1 MLWLLAI
8 LPMIVV
14 LIGILYFK
22 QSGSTMAIVGW
33 LVTVGLAVSIFKTDI
48 GIALGAT
55 AYGLLKSFG
64 ITIAVVATMLMIF
77 LMKEIGA
84 LDTISEAIKRVASTP
99 EQQAIFI
106 GIGFGS
112 FVTSLG
118 IVTPSLFPPLL
129 VAMGFT
135 PFAAVSVSV
144 LGYNATTS
152 FALLAIPIT
161 LPADIFGFDASEFTY
176 KISIFLPIVS
186 VLISF
191 AMLWVMGG
199 KESIKK
205 GYMDAL
211 IAGIV
216 IGVSC
221 LAFSIIGVPVM
232 IIGVLAGLLTMIIL
246 FAYGKMTG
254 KLPTFE
260 DKLDMKKLFTAMSPW
275 VILIALALI
284 VSIPAITSAL
294 KGVDGTA
301 LSIYGRGVDFDV
313 LAQTYTLIFISL
325 GASIFLLKPTK
336 EQFTN
341 VFNGWIR
348 RIWGPVIA
356 YSLFFSIAYIMAWSA
371 MSYDGSS
378 LVPLAD
384 YADFNMNS
392 VIGGALADSFGSN
405 FAYVAA
411 WLGLFGAMVGG
422 SETGS
427 NVLFY
432 KIQRQVATEIG
443 ASDAEFMT
451 MYAAHGNAGGVASA
465 ITPSKI
471 NNAVATIK
479 GDAKMESAVLQKH
492 LVLVIAI
499 TLVISFMTAAFV
511 AWGL

>member
-14 LIGILYFK
+14 LVGIIQFK
-22 QSGSTMAIVGW
+22 KSGSTMAIVGW
-33 LVTVGLAVSIFKTDI
+33 LITLVLAVLVFRTDLS
-48 GIALGAT
+48 IALGAT
-55 AYGLLKSFG
+55 VYGLLKSFG
-64 ITIAVVATMLMIF
+64 ITVAVVGTMLMIF

-84 LDTISEAIKRVASTP
+84 LDTISEAIKRVASTL

-129 VAMGFT
+129 MAMGFS

-161 LPADIFGFDASEFTY
+161 LPADIFGLDVNELTY
-176 KISIFLPIVS
+176 KICLFLPVVS

-191 AMLWVMGG
+191 AMLWVLGG
-199 KESIKK
+199 KESIKT
-205 GYMDAL
+205 GFMDAL
-211 IAGIV
+211 IAGLV
-216 IGVSC
+216 IGSSC
-221 LAFSIIGVPVM
+221 LAFVLIGVPVM
-232 IIGVLAGLLTMIIL
+232 IIGVLAGLLTMIVLYIYSR
-246 FAYGKMTG
+246 FTG

-260 DKLDMKKLFTAMSPW
+260 DKLDRKKLITAMSPW
-275 VILIALALI
+275 IILIALALV
-284 VSIPAITSAL
+284 VSIPALTGAL
-294 KGVDGTA
+294 KDVDGAA
-301 LSIYGRGVDFDV
+301 LTIYGRDIDFDIM
-313 LAQTYTLIFISL
+313 AQTYTLIFISFF
-325 GASIFLLKPTK
+325 ASLYFLKPSK
-336 EQFTN
+336 EQITT
-341 VFNGWIR
+341 VFNVWIK

-371 MSYDGSS
+371 MVYVGGS
-378 LVPLAD
+378 LVEGAGYAD
-384 YADFNMNS
+384 YNMNNAIGS
-392 VIGGALADSFGSN
+392 VLANTFGTN

-411 WLGLFGAMVGG
+411 CLGLFGAMVGG

-432 KIQRQVATEIG
+432 KIQRQVADNIG
-443 ASDAEFMT
+443 ATDNQFMT
-451 MYAAHGNAGGVASA
+451 MYGAHANAGGVASA

-479 GDAKMESAVLQKH
+479 GNSRLESAVMQKH
-492 LVLVIAI
+492 LGVVILI
-499 TLVISFMTAAFV
+499 TIVISFMTAAFV
-511 AWGL
+511 AWNL

>member
-22 QSGSTMAIVGW
+22 KSGSTMAIVGW
-33 LVTVGLAVSIFKTDI
+33 LVTLALAVSVFKTDI
-48 GIALGAT
+48 GVALGAT

-64 ITIAVVATMLMIF
+64 ITIAVVATMLMVF

-84 LDTISEAIKRVASTP
+84 LDTISEAIKRVASTI

-129 VAMGFT
+129 MAMGFS

-161 LPADIFGFDASEFTY
+161 LPADIFGFDATILTY
-176 KISIFLPIVS
+176 KISLFLPVVS

-191 AMLWVMGG
+191 AMLWVIGG

-205 GYMDAL
+205 GFMDAL
-211 IAGIV
+211 VAGLV

-221 LAFSIIGVPVM
+221 LVFSIIGVPVM
-232 IIGVLAGLLTMIIL
+232 IIGVLAGMMTMIVL
-246 FAYGKMTG
+246 YAYSKMTG

-260 DKLDMKKLFTAMSPW
+260 EKLDMKKLFTAMSPW
-275 VILIALALI
+275 IILIVLALV
-284 VSIPAITSAL
+284 VSIPALTTAL
-294 KGVDGTA
+294 KDIDGS
-301 LSIYGRGVDFDV
+301 LFSIYGKGLDFDV

-325 GASIFLLKPTK
+325 AASIYFLKPTK
-336 EQFTN
+336 EQFTSVYN
-341 VFNGWIR
+341 VWIK

-371 MSYDGSS
+371 MVYVGGS
-378 LVPLAD
+378 LVPGAN
-384 YADFNMNS
+384 YAEFNMNN
-392 VIGGALADSFGSN
+392 VIGSALSGSFGNN

-432 KIQRQVATEIG
+432 KIQERVATDIG
-443 ASDAEFMT
+443 ASDAQFMT
-451 MYAAHGNAGGVASA
+451 MYGSHANAGGVASA

-479 GDAKMESAVLQKH
+479 GDAELESAVLQKH
-492 LVLVIAI
+492 LVLVVLI
-499 TLVISFMTAAFV
+499 TIVISFMTAAFF
-511 AWGL
+511 AWNI